1 MTETSLQELAE
12 RLSDTLT
19 GYGRGQ
25 PDKLRQLM
33 EFDDWQRLARSEL
46 ERRRMALVGTLDSEL
61 LEAIA
66 NGDIYVDRIARDVL
80 KHSTGQES

>member
-1 MTETSLQELAE
+1 MDQTSLQELAE
-12 RLSDTLT
+12 RLSDYLS
-19 GYGRGQ
+19 GYGQGH
-25 PDKLRQLM
+25 PEKLQQLM

-80 KHSTGQES
+80 KRSAGRES

>member
-1 MTETSLQELAE
+1 MNDTSPQELAE
-12 RLSDTLT
+12 RLSDYLT
-19 GYGRGQ
+19 GYGQGH

-33 EFDDWQRLARSEL
+33 EFDDWQRLAHSEL

-80 KHSTGQES
+80 KRSTGQES